1 MIAMRSAVDKDF
13 LSWQDAHT
21 QALLTAHDE
30 VAFGAALA
38 QAAGVLGF
46 EYSAFGMRMPLPVS
60 NPKFLMVNNY
70 SLEWQQ
76 RYAKEHYLAVDPTV
90 AHGLQSV
97 LPIVWRDK
105 LFGSAPEFWEDAQG
119 HGLHI
124 GWAQSS
130 IDVHGAVGMLTL
142 ARSHDALTP
151 SELREQIPRMQWLA
165 KMATEG
171 MLRMAAAQRPQE
183 APIRLTAREIEVLR
197 WTADGK
203 TSQEVGQIMAISER
217 TVNFHINN
225 SLLKLGANNK
235 TSGVIKAALLR
246 LL

>member
-1 MIAMRSAVDKDF
+1 MGAAVDNEF
-13 LSWQDAHT
+13 LSWQDAQTH
-21 QALLTAHDE
+21 ALLTASDE
-30 VAFGAALA
+30 AAFGAALA
-38 QAAGVLGF
+38 QAARVLGF
-46 EYSAFGMRMPLPVS
+46 DYSAFGMRMPLPLS

-70 SLEWQQ
+70 PAEWQQ
-76 RYAKEHYLAVDPTV
+76 RYAAENYLAIDPTV

-97 LPIVWRDK
+97 MPVVWSDK
-105 LFGSAPEFWEDAQG
+105 LFSSTMEFWEDAQG
-119 HGLHI
+119 HGLHV

-130 IDVHGAVGMLTL
+130 VDVHGAVGMLTL
-142 ARSHDALTP
+142 ARATDPLTTA
-151 SELREQIPRMQWLA
+151 ELREQMPRMQWLA

-171 MLRMAAAQRPQE
+171 MLRMAAGQRPPE
-183 APIRLTAREIEVLR
+183 PPIRLTAREIEVLR

-235 TSGVIKAALLR
+235 TSGVIKAAMLR

>member
-1 MIAMRSAVDKDF
+1 MDRDF
-13 LSWQDAHT
+13 LSWQDVHT
-21 QALLTAHDE
+21 QALLTARDE
-30 VAFGAALA
+30 VTFGTALA
-38 QAAGVLGF
+38 QASSVLGF

-60 NPKFLMVNNY
+60 KPKFLMANNY
-70 SLEWQQ
+70 SSAWQE
-76 RYAKEHYLAVDPTV
+76 RYAKENYLAIDPTV

-97 LPIVWRDK
+97 LPVVWSDK
-105 LFGSAPEFWEDAQG
+105 LFGATPEFWEDARG
-119 HGLHI
+119 HGLQI

-130 IDVHGAVGMLTL
+130 IDIHGAVGMLTL
-142 ARSHDALTP
+142 ARSHEALTP
-151 SELREQIPRMQWLA
+151 AELREQIPRMQWLA

-171 MLRMAAAQRPQE
+171 MLRMAAGQRPTE

-203 TSQEVGQIMAISER
+203 TSQEVGQIMTISER

-225 SLLKLGANNK
+225 SLLKLGVNNK
-235 TSGVIKAALLR
+235 TSGVIKAAMLR

>member
-1 MIAMRSAVDKDF
+1 MRSALDRDF

-21 QALLTAHDE
+21 QALLTARDE
-30 VAFGAALA
+30 AAFGAALEKA
-38 QAAGVLGF
+38 SSVLGF

-76 RYAKEHYLAVDPTV
+76 RYAKENYLVVDPTV

-97 LPIVWRDK
+97 MPVVWSDT
-105 LFGSAPEFWEDAQG
+105 LFGAVPEFWEDARG
-119 HGLHI
+119 HGLKV

-130 IDVHGAVGMLTL
+130 IDVHGAIGMLTL
-142 ARSHDALTP
+142 ARSHDALSP
-151 SELREQIPRMQWLA
+151 AELREQIPRMQWLA

-171 MLRMAAAQRPQE
+171 MLRMAASQRPNE
-183 APIRLTAREIEVLR
+183 VPVRLTAREVEVLR

>member
-1 MIAMRSAVDKDF
+1 MRSAVDNDF
-13 LSWQDAHT
+13 LSWQDAPT
-21 QALLTAHDE
+21 QALFTAPDE
-30 VAFGAALA
+30 AAFGAALA
-38 QAAGVLGF
+38 KASSALGF

-60 NPKFLMVNNY
+60 NPKFVMVNNY
-70 SLEWQQ
+70 PVAWQQ
-76 RYAKEHYLAVDPTV
+76 RYAKENYLAVDPTV

-97 LPIVWRDK
+97 LPVVWSDK
-105 LFGSAPEFWEDAQG
+105 LFGAAPEFWEDAQG
-119 HGLHI
+119 HGLQI

-130 IDVHGAVGMLTL
+130 IDVHGAIGMLTL

-151 SELREQIPRMQWLA
+151 AELREQIPRMQWLA

-171 MLRMAAAQRPQE
+171 MLRMAASLRPPE
-183 APIRLTAREIEVLR
+183 PPIRLTAREIEVLR

-203 TSQEVGQIMAISER
+203 TSHEVGQIMAISER

-225 SLLKLGANNK
+225 SLVKLGANNK
-235 TSGVIKAALLR
+235 TSGVIKASVLR

>member
-1 MIAMRSAVDKDF
+1 MRSAVDNDF
-13 LSWQDAHT
+13 LSWQDANTH
-21 QALLTAHDE
+21 ALLTATDE
-30 VAFGAALA
+30 VAFGAALEKA
-38 QAAGVLGF
+38 SSVLGF

-70 SLEWQQ
+70 SPEWQQ
-76 RYAKEHYLAVDPTV
+76 RYAAENYLAVDPTV

-97 LPIVWRDK
+97 LPIVWSDK
-105 LFGSAPEFWEDAQG
+105 LFGAAPEFWEDARG
-119 HGLHI
+119 HGLHV

-130 IDVHGAVGMLTL
+130 IDVHGAIGMLTL
-142 ARSHDALTP
+142 ARAHDALTP
-151 SELREQIPRMQWLA
+151 AELREQIPRMQWLA

-171 MLRMAAAQRPQE
+171 MLRMAAHNRTAEP
-183 APIRLTAREIEVLR
+183 PVRLTAREIEVLR

-203 TSQEVGQIMAISER
+203 TSHEVGQIMAISER